1 MECCTPCSLI
11 IKACAHRTPQPM
23 QGSSM
28 FSLGEALWNEA
39 IEMANGLFSQSDK
52 SSSQS
57 VEETNNLKSQYEL
70 KNTENLGNTNVS
82 YKSKEIPDECK
93 SIVKLQGSGASLE
106 SSMK

>member
-1 MECCTPCSLI
+1 
-11 IKACAHRTPQPM
+11 M